1 MNDVVKFDQ
10 NNEDPDDEH
19 EEIFMERKSRSM
31 DPEKD
36 DEVIYEKVL
45 EVQTTEQTSSQI
57 IKDDSQSSLKN
68 FLKSR
73 PQIQKQSIVTNNE
86 QINQIVEEGKE
97 EDDIAGNPVAM
108 QPTNNLNENM
118 LGSSLA

>member
-73 PQIQKQSIVTNNE
+73 PQIQKQSIVTNKE